1 MTDEEG
7 STAAGPIVAGTDGSD
22 RAERAVARAAQLAR
36 ALNTSVHLVSAYK
49 RASES
54 AWVVAGGGMGVAA
67 MADDDELARGEAE
80 DIIARSTRHLEG
92 QGVTVHGHVCAGD
105 AAQALMAVAEN
116 ESAGM
121 IVVGN
126 RGMHGARRLL
136 GSVPDRVAHH
146 ATCEVLIVPTS

>member
-1 MTDEEG
+1 MTEEVG
-7 STAAGPIVAGTDGSD
+7 ATRSIVAGTDGSA
-22 RAERAVARAAQLAR
+22 RAEQAVARAGELAR

-49 RASES
+49 RATDS

-67 MADDDELARGEAE
+67 VSDDDELARGEAE
-80 DIIARSTRHLEG
+80 QIVAHSTHELASR
-92 QGVTVHGHVCAGD
+92 GVTVYGHVCAGD
-105 AAQALMAVAEN
+105 PAQALMSVADDQ
-116 ESAGM
+116 SAGM

-146 ATCEVLIVPTS
+146 AKCEVLIVPTS